1 MPIEN
6 GTSLLP
12 LSVLAARLNRDTPYR
27 CVCRNGGAEIF
38 VGDTRLWFEEKA
50 AREVL
55 TAVLF
60 IEDELL
66 DLSPWQSPGAGE
78 LAPQTVRSAS

>member
-1 MPIEN
+1 MSIDN
-6 GTSLLP
+6 DTSLLP

-27 CVCRNGGAEIF
+27 CICRNGGAEIY
-38 VGDTRLWFEEKA
+38 VGDTRLWFDERS

-60 IEDELL
+60 VEDELIEAM
-66 DLSPWQSPGAGE
+66 PWPTVRGGRLAPE
-78 LAPQTVRSAS
+78 LAR